1 VVSTA
6 SVGTDALTRPPGHN
20 PGDGF
25 FMRHLAAPRAKAAFR
40 RHHVHHMLDVLD
52 RPETVRR
59 VIGIAC

>member
-1 VVSTA
+1 
-6 SVGTDALTRPPGHN
+6 
-20 PGDGF
+20 
-25 FMRHLAAPRAKAAFR
+25 MRHLAAPRAKAAFR